1 MLKSLNNP
9 PPLAGEFLKGLHAFK
24 CDTPAK
30 IIEWPDVR
38 RGPIFKRSFNL
49 ADLDMDDLTAN
60 QVKALSVLQSY
71 SNESVRKNSEAAG
84 YVHAYFNEVQGYL
97 DLKASINNE

>member
-1 MLKSLNNP
+1 
-9 PPLAGEFLKGLHAFK
+9 
-24 CDTPAK
+24 
-30 IIEWPDVR
+30 
-38 RGPIFKRSFNL
+38 
-49 ADLDMDDLTAN
+49 MDDLTAN